1 LDPLT
6 HLLTGAC
13 LGRAG
18 FNRKTA
24 LATLTLAISAEIPDL
39 DVASLIK
46 GPVVAFACHR
56 GFTHTLLGVPF
67 DAALTLALVYPLWRL
82 YLGLL
87 RWRKSRKPAPPNS
100 EHEAAL
106 PPAPSLAPRWGL
118 LFIYGCIGALS
129 HILLDFTNNY
139 GVRPFWPFYSKWYSW
154 DIVFIIEPLLW
165 AALILGLV
173 VPSLFGL
180 IQDEITTSGKR
191 RQFRGRPAAIAALL
205 CMVALWGARD
215 FEHRRA
221 IGLLKNFL
229 YDGAPPLRASAYPY
243 PFSPFQWHG
252 VVETKDDFR
261 LLPVDSLAGEVD
273 PQGTGRTRYKPEET
287 PAAQA
292 AKKSYLGRVFLGW
305 AQYPIVET
313 EAHADPAAAYT
324 VRFSD
329 LRYAYPN
336 RTTSLTG
343 RVELDQKLNVVR
355 QCFGRSC
362 E

>member
-39 DVASLIK
+39 DVVSLVK
-46 GPVVAFACHR
+46 GPVAAFACHR
-56 GFTHTLLGVPF
+56 GFTHTFLGVLF
-67 DAALTLALVYPLWRL
+67 DAALTMAIVYVLWRL
-82 YLGLL
+82 FQGCL
-87 RWRKSRKPAPPNS
+87 RWWESRKPAPPNR
-100 EHEAAL
+100 EHEAAFQ
-106 PPAPSLAPRWGL
+106 PVPSLAPRWGL

-139 GVRPFWPFYSKWYSW
+139 GVRPFWPFSGKWYSW

-165 AALILGLV
+165 AGLILGLV
-173 VPSLFGL
+173 VPLLFGL
-180 IQDEITTSGKR
+180 IQDEISVSGKR
-191 RQFRGRPAAIAALL
+191 RQFRGRVAAIAALL
-205 CMVALWGARD
+205 FMVALWGIRD

-221 IGLLKNFL
+221 VGLLKSFL

-243 PFSPFQWHG
+243 PFNPFQWHG
-252 VVETKDDFR
+252 VVETKDAFK

-292 AKKSYLGRVFLGW
+292 AKKSYLGRVFLNW
-305 AQYPIVET
+305 AQYPITET
-313 EAHADPAAAYT
+313 EVHADPADAYT
-324 VRFSD
+324 VVFSD

-336 RTTSLTG
+336 RKISLTG
-343 RVELDQKLNVVR
+343 KIELDQKLNVAR
-355 QCFGRSC
+355 QCFGQSC

>member
-39 DVASLIK
+39 DVVSLVK
-46 GPVVAFACHR
+46 GPVAAFACHR
-56 GFTHTLLGVPF
+56 GFTHTFLGVPF
-67 DAALTLALVYPLWRL
+67 DAALTLVLVYPLWCL
-82 YLGLL
+82 HLFLL
-87 RWRKSRKPAPPNS
+87 RWWKNRNSTPPNG
-100 EHEAAL
+100 EHKAAL
-106 PPAPSLAPRWGL
+106 QPAPSPAPRWGL

-139 GVRPFWPFYSKWYSW
+139 GVRPFWPFSGKWYSW
-154 DIVFIIEPLLW
+154 DIVFIIEPLIW

-180 IQDEITTSGKR
+180 IQDEISTSGKR
-191 RQFRGRPAAIAALL
+191 LQFRGRAAAIAALL
-205 CMVALWGARD
+205 LMVALWGARD

-221 IGLLKNFL
+221 VGLLKNFL
-229 YDGAPPLRASAYPY
+229 YDGSPPLRASAYPY
-243 PFSPFQWHG
+243 PFNPFQWHG
-252 VVETKDDFR
+252 VVETKDAFK

-273 PQGTGRTRYKPEET
+273 PQGTGRTLYKPEE
-287 PAAQA
+287 PLAAQA
-292 AKKSYLGRVFLGW
+292 AKRSYLGRVFLSW
-305 AQYPIVET
+305 AQYPIIET
-313 EAHADPAAAYT
+313 EVHTDPADAYS

-336 RTTSLTG
+336 RKISLTG
-343 RVELDQKLNVVR
+343 KVELDQKLNVV
-355 QCFGRSC
+355 QECFGQSC